1 MALGTFLQL
10 MLRELAILLL
20 TTKLDTTYVFDAA
33 LSRDGLSFTW
43 F

>member
-10 MLRELAILLL
+10 MLRELAILL

-33 LSRDGLSFTW
+33 LSRGSLSFTW